1 MQPDEPLY
9 NEAYEALKSSKLFE
23 NLDDSLIKEALSKLT
38 PVTWQK
44 NEMIDYEI
52 FTKECFFIVSGRLK
66 ITQIDPISGRTIAPF
81 LLSRG
86 DIFDVFSLLDGE
98 EHTVFPVA
106 IDDITALSIPIDE
119 AREFICKHPDFNKN
133 FLPYLG
139 EMMRQLESF
148 GSSLVFH
155 DTATRLAN
163 LILKHSFT
171 HKNGKCKIKLINNL
185 SHESLAELIGT
196 VRSVI
201 TTQLQKLKDEDII
214 LHKRGEIAIKN
225 LEKLIKKLD
234 LIHPK
239 K

>member
-1 MQPDEPLY
+1 MQPADSLY
-9 NEAYEALKSSKLFE
+9 NDAYEALKSSKLFE

-38 PVTWQK
+38 PITWQK

-52 FTKECFFIVSGRLK
+52 CTKECFFIVTGRLK
-66 ITQIDPISGRTIAPF
+66 ITQVDPISGRTIAPF

-86 DIFDVFSLLDGE
+86 DIFDIFSLLDGQ
-98 EHTVFPVA
+98 EHEVFPVA
-106 IDDITALSIPIDE
+106 IDDVTALSMPIDE
-119 AREFICKHPDFNKN
+119 AREFICKHPEFNKN

-171 HKNGKCKIKLINNL
+171 HKNGKCKIELINNL

-196 VRSVI
+196 VRTVI
-201 TTQLQKLKDEDII
+201 TTQLQKLKDENII
-214 LHKRGEIAIKN
+214 SHKRGEISIEN
-225 LEKLIKKLD
+225 LEKLINKLNF
-234 LIHPK
+234 LQAK
-239 K
+239 